1 MRLKSEQHRT
11 PMKVIMHEV
20 MSPKQISNELE
31 QHFEE
36 INKKINA
43 ISDQLSNGI
52 VSPSLEA
59 LLSNINGRKP
69 IGSSETMMEDE
80 NIGEIE
86 GSMDK
91 CSPSEFIEYLN
102 SNYELLSQINTKINQ
117 YVELKD

>member
-20 MSPKQISNELE
+20 MSPKQMGNELD

-69 IGSSETMMEDE
+69 VGSSETMMEDE
-80 NIGEIE
+80 NMGEME
-86 GSMDK
+86 GGMDK